1 MVDIVKDC
9 PACGGRV
16 ADSAKSCPHCG
27 AVQKQK
33 TSFFTWFM
41 AGLGVL
47 AIVIGM
53 GAAEKTAN
61 ATCPPIDPILI
72 KLRGEHVEAQ
82 ADFTAKAQRLNAS
95 GTCVLEGD
103 YGKAHQKFYFA
114 VYTDGNKNN
123 AHFIRL
129 TRQELTK

>member
-1 MVDIVKDC
+1 MHKQHGKTRIITWLMAAFLAFAFILGINASGSRPAKAAC
-9 PACGGRV
+9 PA
-16 ADSAKSCPHCG
+16 
-27 AVQKQK
+27 
-33 TSFFTWFM
+33 T
-41 AGLGVL
+41 
-47 AIVIGM
+47 
-53 GAAEKTAN
+53 
-61 ATCPPIDPILI
+61 DPLLI
-72 KLRGEHVEAQ
+72 QLRGEHVEAQ